1 MAETITTGME
11 NLMVMKMVV
20 LVMLITPA
28 KGKSLSIVRSTDD
41 RLLYGFDLPMVSVG
55 GPLSHTD
62 LSNSQ
67 EKVNQRPVPAY
78 HFCVKAHK

>member
-28 KGKSLSIVRSTDD
+28 KGESLSIVRPTDC
-41 RLLYGFDLPMVSVG
+41 RLLYGFDITMV
-55 GPLSHTD
+55 
-62 LSNSQ
+62 
-67 EKVNQRPVPAY
+67 
-78 HFCVKAHK
+78 